1 MSVLLRTIKQSY
13 AEAASVL
20 ERANVHTDSEIQS
33 LTREDLH
40 ELFPGPQKLK
50 LRKAIYEIIHTQ
62 KPIDVLLE
70 ELKEFIPRESFRAAL
85 TSNGVLVDYLHI
97 LKEMKTQMN
106 YVQTF
111 LDAHI
116 RLLEENQHQEPDKGS
131 LADTCTSAS
140 GSSGPV
146 QSSWF
151 GGQTE
156 GPPPAGRGYFTDTH
170 TSSGTSQMKPNTAQ
184 TNPPRAQAVVMY
196 KVVVS
201 GKPLDAHTQLL
212 DKVKAQV
219 WDRVQLIESEEDHQ
233 IIIVFCPISSRIGSD
248 VDAAMLDVARDKPV
262 ILVLMHYLREPKE
275 IRPTKTWSGD
285 LNIVLHVNV
294 FFHETMQGLLR
305 CDQNNDAASMI
316 QKKLLEYS
324 VQGKKDASRNA
335 LGDCGDGDTTA
346 TSTRAGGA
354 IGNSTEYTIFK
365 YFGLKK

>member
-151 GGQTE
+151 GGQIEGPPPAGRGSLADTCTSGSSGPVQSSWFGGQTE

-248 VDAAMLDVARDKPV
+248 VDAAMLDVV
-262 ILVLMHYLREPKE
+262 INLSF
-275 IRPTKTWSGD
+275 W
-285 LNIVLHVNV
+285 
-294 FFHETMQGLLR
+294 
-305 CDQNNDAASMI
+305 C
-316 QKKLLEYS
+316 
-324 VQGKKDASRNA
+324 
-335 LGDCGDGDTTA
+335 
-346 TSTRAGGA
+346 
-354 IGNSTEYTIFK
+354 
-365 YFGLKK
+365 